1 MSHLS
6 NIIGSQILIF
16 CLNVTQHNI
25 NYSYYESALLVNGA
39 QKFVTVNG
47 IRVADVMKKFLA
59 AF

>member
-25 NYSYYESALLVNGA
+25 NYSYYESTLLVNGA
-39 QKFVTVNG
+39 QKNCHCE
-47 IRVADVMKKFLA
+47 RNPSC
-59 AF
+59 